1 MRMLASLMILT
12 TGLLIAIWLLA
23 RFGLLAGLA
32 PSIAVL
38 SIVAKFAL
46 ISIQIRKP
54 KSRFKKELPEES
66 YQELIEK
73 LDETGKIDIQRL
85 IELEWAFNDLVDN
98 KISQQFIA
106 AEIPNAFQVLKS
118 ETVVII
124 EKRNQ
129 YRQQLSKT
137 DVLELRSELEKTR
150 LAMAKEDNTQFQSKL
165 ITKDQTLKQQL
176 ANLKRINVNLEKLD
190 EDINSSLNSLHQT
203 VILLSE
209 PITEDYDNRLMKQA
223 DKLKREVEI
232 SQEINTELSRY
243 NSG

>member
-1 MRMLASLMILT
+1 M
-12 TGLLIAIWLLA
+12 
-23 RFGLLAGLA
+23 
-32 PSIAVL
+32 
-38 SIVAKFAL
+38 
-46 ISIQIRKP
+46 
-54 KSRFKKELPEES
+54 
-66 YQELIEK
+66 
-73 LDETGKIDIQRL
+73 
-85 IELEWAFNDLVDN
+85 
-98 KISQQFIA
+98 
-106 AEIPNAFQVLKS
+106 KS
-118 ETVVII
+118 ETAVII
-124 EKRNQ
+124 EIRNQ

-150 LAMAKEDNTQFQSKL
+150 LAMVKKDNTQFQSKL

-190 EDINSSLNSLHQT
+190 EDINSALNSLHQT

-209 PITEDYDNRLMKQA
+209 PTTEDYDNRLMKQA

>member
-1 MRMLASLMILT
+1 M
-12 TGLLIAIWLLA
+12 
-23 RFGLLAGLA
+23 
-32 PSIAVL
+32 
-38 SIVAKFAL
+38 
-46 ISIQIRKP
+46 
-54 KSRFKKELPEES
+54 
-66 YQELIEK
+66 
-73 LDETGKIDIQRL
+73 
-85 IELEWAFNDLVDN
+85 
-98 KISQQFIA
+98 
-106 AEIPNAFQVLKS
+106 LKS

-150 LAMAKEDNTQFQSKL
+150 LAMAEEDNTQFQSKL

>member
-1 MRMLASLMILT
+1 M
-12 TGLLIAIWLLA
+12 
-23 RFGLLAGLA
+23 
-32 PSIAVL
+32 
-38 SIVAKFAL
+38 
-46 ISIQIRKP
+46 
-54 KSRFKKELPEES
+54 
-66 YQELIEK
+66 
-73 LDETGKIDIQRL
+73 
-85 IELEWAFNDLVDN
+85 
-98 KISQQFIA
+98 
-106 AEIPNAFQVLKS
+106 KS